1 MPATRPS
8 SAPRRCDARL
18 PAPCR
23 RDGFHVG
30 HVYEAHKSCASG
42 GLSGGGNPPERRE
55 DVFARRGARARGIRQ
70 AREGPSDSRPP
81 RIGGMG
87 RPARRDAARPRGAS
101 PAEPCVTLVDTSIWI
116 EVFRRNR
123 PLDLTAQVPFDD
135 VVTCLPVI
143 QEVLQG
149 MREERAYRIA
159 RDAMLALPIV
169 EDPLG
174 NDLILEAAGL
184 YRTARARGLTIRSSV

>member
-1 MPATRPS
+1 
-8 SAPRRCDARL
+8 
-18 PAPCR
+18 
-23 RDGFHVG
+23 
-30 HVYEAHKSCASG
+30 
-42 GLSGGGNPPERRE
+42 
-55 DVFARRGARARGIRQ
+55 
-70 AREGPSDSRPP
+70 
-81 RIGGMG
+81 
-87 RPARRDAARPRGAS
+87 
-101 PAEPCVTLVDTSIWI
+101 VTLVDTSIWI

-169 EDPLG
+169 GDPLG
-174 NDLILEAAGL
+174 NDLILEAVGL
-184 YRTARARGLTIRSSV
+184 YRTARARGLTIRSSVDCLIAACSIRHDLEVLHRDRDFAAIARISSLRQRSA